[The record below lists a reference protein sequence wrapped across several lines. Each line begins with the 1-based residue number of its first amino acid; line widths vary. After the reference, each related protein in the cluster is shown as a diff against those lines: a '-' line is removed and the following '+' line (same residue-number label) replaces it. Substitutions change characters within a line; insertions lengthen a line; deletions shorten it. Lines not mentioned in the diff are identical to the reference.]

1 MNTGIDYMQRREFV
15 TLLGGAAAAW
25 PIAARAQQMPVIG
38 LLGGVSPESYTDNL
52 TAFFQGLKEAGYVE
66 GQNLRIEQRWA
77 RGQLDQ
83 LPALLADLIGRRVSV
98 LFTTGGTSVATAAK
112 KTGTAIPIVFALGSD
127 PVEDGLVASM
137 NRPGGNITGVTFF
150 NNLLLAK
157 RLEMLRETV
166 PKAALIAVLVNP
178 NNARAALDTSDI
190 QAAAAGI
197 GQQVQILRAGTPD
210 DLDASFAS
218 MVRAGAGALL
228 VTSDA
233 YFLSRRQQLV
243 VLAARHAIPAGYGQ
257 RDFVAAGGLISYGSN
272 QPDSLRQAGVYVGR
286 ILKGTK
292 PADLPVVQ
300 PTKFDLV
307 INLRTAKALGLEIPA
322 KVLAL
327 VDDVI
332 E

>member
-1 MNTGIDYMQRREFV
+1 MQRREFV